1 LLPVILALAI
11 GFFWVHG
18 FTSSTFRNGKAATL
32 KYSGLENFNPLIK
45 IAKLRLALIFGWP
58 GTCNFFCIFVW
69 RELERN
75 ISLTARFSFDF
86 V

>member
-32 KYSGLENFNPLIK
+32 KYAGLENFNPLIK

-58 GTCNFFCIFVW
+58 GTCNFFLYLRLAGV
-69 RELERN
+69 REKYQFN
-75 ISLTARFSFDF
+75 S
-86 V
+86 